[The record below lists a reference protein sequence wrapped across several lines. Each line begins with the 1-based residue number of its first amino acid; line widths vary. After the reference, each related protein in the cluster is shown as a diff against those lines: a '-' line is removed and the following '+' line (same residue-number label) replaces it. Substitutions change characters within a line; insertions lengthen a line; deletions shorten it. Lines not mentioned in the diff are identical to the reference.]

1 MVCENM
7 VSLVLMLCELTL
19 CSQLFAHQRPS
30 NKYLPMYI
38 QLDPKYLPGKV
49 FRRYFSCFVNM
60 SDSVLEEPSPQD
72 VVTLQDDGG
81 VDPEINKS
89 E

>member
-1 MVCENM
+1 
-7 VSLVLMLCELTL
+7 
-19 CSQLFAHQRPS
+19 
-30 NKYLPMYI
+30 MYI

-49 FRRYFSCFVNM
+49 FSRYFSCFVNM

-72 VVTLQDDGG
+72 VVTLQDGGG

-89 E
+89 ESVLEE